1 VDRPILPPIIFKASA
16 TKTPEWFWLGRVL
29 LIHLVKLHKKWVASA
44 SVYYIE
50 ECNPMRRNST
60 EW

>member
-44 SVYYIE
+44 SV
-50 ECNPMRRNST
+50 
-60 EW
+60 